1 MMRSVFSGVSGLKNH
16 QTRMDV
22 IGNNISNVNTTGFKS
37 SRVTFT
43 DTLNQTINAATAAT
57 NTLGGTNPKQ
67 VGLGSAVGSVD
78 LLFNDG
84 SVQSTGK
91 NTDLCLTGNALFV
104 VKEGQQTYY
113 TRDGAF
119 EFDGEGNYVLPGSGL
134 KVQGWNGTDGVLDT
148 SAAPTDVNVQA
159 GKSMEASA
167 TVLATYAN
175 NLNAA
180 ALTIESISG
189 GTPTAGAIST
199 INASTANPVTITDG
213 TSTYKVTNGS
223 FSSAETYTISPA
235 ALGAKNII
243 VTDST
248 GKQQSL
254 ALAPAATQ
262 TVAAQATATNITG
275 GIVTT
280 TASNTNQVT
289 ITIGT
294 NNYAVTNGTFS
305 SAETYTIS
313 PVATTDTT
321 ITVTDSNGVSQIL
334 TLAAANPPALATP
347 TQFNS
352 TNYTGGTSTRT
363 ASVANPVAITDG
375 TNTYEVT
382 NGTFSGTLTYKI
394 SPVNAGD
401 ATITITDNAGT
412 PQSQTLNLAAGATVG
427 STGGQVSSTTGG
439 TTGYSAATASTSSP
453 ITLTM
458 SDGSKVS
465 QTSGTYTVGHS
476 LPITTTLTIYDTLG
490 NVHNLPVYFTK
501 TAVDSTLGNSWTVS
515 LKTDG
520 SGTTTIDEPDGS
532 ITTVTM
538 PDTTVDFTTLGKY
551 DTAAGRNTGGRTTT
565 ITLTNGAL
573 GTQTVTLE
581 LSELTQY
588 AGNNTINGTTDG
600 YAAGTL
606 ESISIDATGT
616 IYGTY
621 TNGVKQ
627 AEAQVAVAQ
636 FTNASG
642 LTKTGSS
649 LYQASSN
656 SGTPNVKT
664 TTDLGVKIT
673 PSALE
678 MSNVDIA
685 NEFADMIITQRGFQ
699 SNSKMITVG
708 DEMLETVINMKR

>member
-1 MMRSVFSGVSGLKNH
+1 MMRSLFSGVSGLKNH

-37 SRVTFT
+37 SRVNFV
-43 DTLNQTINAATAAT
+43 DTLNQTLSAATSST
-57 NTLGGTNPKQ
+57 ETLGGTNPKQ
-67 VGLGSAVGSVD
+67 VGLGSAIGSVD

-119 EFDGEGNYVLPGSGL
+119 EFDGDGNYVLPGSGL

-159 GKSMEASA
+159 GKSMAASA

-180 ALTIESISG
+180 ALTISSM
-189 GTPTAGAIST
+189 
-199 INASTANPVTITDG
+199 TDG
-213 TSTYKVTNGS
+213 T
-223 FSSAETYTISPA
+223 
-235 ALGAKNII
+235 
-243 VTDST
+243 
-248 GKQQSL
+248 
-254 ALAPAATQ
+254 
-262 TVAAQATATNITG
+262 
-275 GIVTT
+275 TT
-280 TASNTNQVT
+280 T
-289 ITIGT
+289 
-294 NNYAVTNGTFS
+294 
-305 SAETYTIS
+305 
-313 PVATTDTT
+313 
-321 ITVTDSNGVSQIL
+321 
-334 TLAAANPPALATP
+334 
-347 TQFNS
+347 S
-352 TNYTGGTSTRT
+352 T
-363 ASVANPVAITDG
+363 
-375 TNTYEVT
+375 
-382 NGTFSGTLTYKI
+382 
-394 SPVNAGD
+394 AGD
-401 ATITITDNAGT
+401 
-412 PQSQTLNLAAGATVG
+412 TL
-427 STGGQVSSTTGG
+427 
-439 TTGYSAATASTSSP
+439 TASTTAP
-453 ITLTM
+453 VTMTM
-458 SDGSKVS
+458 SDGSKVT
-465 QTSGTYTVGHS
+465 QTNGTYAVGHS

-490 NVHNLPVYFTK
+490 NVHSLPIYFTK
-501 TAVDSTLGNSWTVS
+501 TTVS
-515 LKTDG
+515 SAVGNTWSVSLNTDLADNNVDL
-520 SGTTTIDEPDGS
+520 SESDGTT
-532 ITTVTM
+532 TTVTM
-538 PDTTVDFTTLGKY
+538 NTTTVDFTTSGKY
-551 DTAAGRNTGGRTTT
+551 DTTDGRNTGGRTTT
-565 ITLTNGAL
+565 LTLSNGAL

-581 LSELTQY
+581 LSSLTQF
-588 AGNNTINGTTDG
+588 AGNNTVNGTTDG

-606 ESISIDATGT
+606 ESISIDTTGT

-649 LYQASSN
+649 LYQASNN

-678 MSNVDIA
+678 LSNVDIA
-685 NEFADMIITQRGFQ
+685 NEFADMIVTQRGFQ

-708 DEMLETVINMKR
+708 DEMLESIINMKR

>member
-43 DTLNQTINAATAAT
+43 DTLNQTMNAATAAT
-57 NTLGGTNPKQ
+57 DTLGGTNPKQ

-119 EFDGEGNYVLPGSGL
+119 EFDGDGNYVLPGSGL
-134 KVQGWNGTDGVLDT
+134 KVQGWNGTDGVLNT

-180 ALTIESISG
+180 ALTIKSIAG
-189 GTPTAGAIST
+189 GTPAAGATYTITASVANPVTLTDGTNSYIVTSGSFSSTGSYTIGAVNAGDTSIAVSDGTNTQTLSLAPGANAAVPAATGISS
-199 INASTANPVTITDG
+199 ASFAGGTVTGTTMTASVANPVTITDG
-213 TSTYKVTNGS
+213 ANV
-223 FSSAETYTISPA
+223 YTITS
-235 ALGAKNII
+235 GAF
-243 VTDST
+243 D
-248 GKQQSL
+248 
-254 ALAPAATQ
+254 
-262 TVAAQATATNITG
+262 
-275 GIVTT
+275 TT
-280 TASNTNQVT
+280 LTYDIA
-289 ITIGT
+289 
-294 NNYAVTNGTFS
+294 AVTRG
-305 SAETYTIS
+305 
-313 PVATTDTT
+313 DTT
-321 ITVTDSNGVSQIL
+321 ITITE
-334 TLAAANPPALATP
+334 
-347 TQFNS
+347 
-352 TNYTGGTSTRT
+352 TST
-363 ASVANPVAITDG
+363 
-375 TNTYEVT
+375 TNT
-382 NGTFSGTLTYKI
+382 
-394 SPVNAGD
+394 
-401 ATITITDNAGT
+401 
-412 PQSQTLNLAAGATVG
+412 QTVDLAAGVIVPVAAPATV
-427 STGGQVSSTTGG
+427 TGTTGG
-439 TTGYSAATASTSSP
+439 TNGNYTPSSASTTNP

-458 SDGSKVS
+458 SDGSKVT
-465 QTSGTYTVGHS
+465 QTSGTYEVGHS

-490 NVHNLPVYFTK
+490 NVHSLPVYFTK
-501 TAVDSTLGNSWTVS
+501 TTVDSSVGNTWTAS
-515 LKTDG
+515 LTTDG
-520 SGTTTIDEPDGS
+520 SNTTTINEPDGS
-532 ITTVTM
+532 TTTVTM
-538 PDTTVDFTTLGKY
+538 PPTAVDFTTMGKY
-551 DTAAGRNTGGRTTT
+551 DTTRNTGGRTTT

-685 NEFADMIITQRGFQ
+685 NEFADMIVTQRGFQ

-708 DEMLETVINMKR
+708 DEMLESIINMKR